1 MSITTFDDV
10 FRAALWQVYKNR
22 CFYCT
27 EPLDWSSYQIDHIV
41 PEWLKDDPEK
51 LAELIQEFGLD
62 SDFDLNV
69 SYNLVPAHIQCN
81 NRKSGKI
88 FEKSTTLY
96 FVQLSKEKQKVLS
109 KEIESIRN
117 KKNKGTIFAK
127 VQAALANGLISH
139 NEMAQLLKTAKENQW
154 SAKSVELPHEIDYI
168 EGVIQTFYLN
178 GDYYWLANKAIPDNE
193 IDMINDKGDQQ
204 SPKSL
209 KEFNKAIEDGYY
221 PKTNAD
227 IRNASGFTFLA
238 SFLKA
243 LTKAAISQ
251 ISFVEEPRITLLNLE
266 CLSPTLL
273 MDMEDNLKPYIEKGC
288 SVQDLIDE
296 GLVKV
301 KDPFQYEVCLEYDNF
316 EVSLREH
323 FRADFNNDGIE
334 DIFVQT
340 WTNAV
345 GGSLGFG
352 DTIILTRYSNKHLLE
367 LAK

>member
-1 MSITTFDDV
+1 MSTTTFDDV
-10 FRAALWQVYKNR
+10 FRAALWNVYKNR

-41 PEWLKDDPEK
+41 PEWLKDNQDK
-51 LAELIQEFGLD
+51 LTELIQEFGLD

-69 SYNLVPAHIQCN
+69 SYNLVPAHVQCN
-81 NRKSGKI
+81 SRKSGAI
-88 FEKSTTLY
+88 FEKRTTLFY
-96 FVQLSKEKQKVLS
+96 IQLSKEKQNTLAS
-109 KEIESIRN
+109 EIESIRN

-139 NEMAQLLKTAKENQW
+139 YEMSEILKTAKENQW
-154 SAKSVELPHEIDYI
+154 SSKSVDLLNEIDYI

-178 GDYYWLANKAIPDNE
+178 GDYDWLVNKPIPDNQ
-193 IDMINDKGDQQ
+193 IDMVNDEGRMR
-204 SPKSL
+204 SPITL
-209 KEFNKAIEDGYY
+209 KEFNQAIVEGYY

-227 IRNASGFTFLA
+227 MRNASGFTFLE

-243 LTKAAISQ
+243 LTNAAIPK
-251 ISFVEEPRITLLNLE
+251 ISFIEEPRITVQDLKY
-266 CLSPTLL
+266 LSPSIL
-273 MDMEDNLKPYIEKGC
+273 MDMEDKLKSYIEKGC
-288 SVQDLIDE
+288 SVQDLINE

-301 KDPFQYEVCLEYDNF
+301 TDPFQYEVSLEYDNF
-316 EVSLREH
+316 VVSLREH

-352 DTIILTRYSNKHLLE
+352 HTIILTRYSNKHLLE
-367 LAK
+367 KAK